1 MPTYRNDKT
10 SGDMLI
16 EGVDGEPIRLAPG
29 ETGESYIFYDRVDL
43 TKTLD
48 APLWTPYVAG
58 PKTVTAAGAGTE
70 TQAITA
76 GTHTIRI
83 ESVTVEV
90 EVWLHSKTV
99 AAHKILGALQPG
111 DCPIDIMAAGRVG
124 TLVFEFPSAGSAV
137 ISELRKES

>member
-29 ETGESYIFYDRVDL
+29 ETGESYIFYDRDDL

-58 PKTVTAAGAGTE
+58 PKTITAAAAGTE
-70 TQAITA
+70 AQAIDPATVRL
-76 GTHTIRI
+76 RI
-83 ESVTVEV
+83 LSVSDGITVSV
-90 EVWLHSKTV
+90 RLHS
-99 AAHKILGALQPG
+99 AADYVPAHEMVPAITND
-111 DCPIDIMAAGRVG
+111 DCPYDILTAGRVANMHF
-124 TLVFEFPSAGSAV
+124 VFSAAGEIV
-137 ISELRKES
+137 IAEM